1 MRVSFGGF
9 EIPLSGLYTS
19 QKALSVASHNITNA
33 ATPGYTREV
42 AEIVA
47 NLPQAASGAG
57 MVGTG
62 SSLIDVSRVRDSY
75 MDYRYWNEACNSG
88 EWNIKETGLGD
99 FEMVFN
105 EGENSGFTKVMNE
118 FYTTLQEL
126 SKDPSSLPARVAL
139 KEKAVSLAK
148 QFNNMASQLE
158 ELQRDY
164 NFGVKSKVDE
174 INSYAQQI
182 RDLNEQI
189 YKTELDGSTANDL
202 RDKRQLIVDKL
213 SKIVN
218 IDVSE
223 KTVGNISGAIEDKRF
238 IITISGHT
246 LVNHTEK
253 NTIQYIQRGV
263 AERENPTDLDGL
275 YNLQWNDGNAFNYT
289 SGELKAYI
297 DLRDGNG
304 NSLTGSQNLFKGVP
318 YYMDRLNSFVRTFT
332 ESFNEGIGSGSGFA
346 DGYGLDGS
354 TGIKLFTANGSSSV
368 SFTDYTTLTAKN
380 IGVSADILNT
390 DGAKKIPASS
400 SYGQSG
406 NGKVLEAVIAQ
417 RHDVSMFGEGAPEDY
432 MKSLIA
438 TLAVDSQESQK
449 MNELQDAVL
458 KNIDTKRESVSG
470 VSIDEEMTN
479 IVKYQNIYNA
489 AAKLI
494 TVMDELYSTLINNLG
509 IAGR

>member
-1 MRVSFGGF
+1 MRISFGGF

-33 ATPGYTREV
+33 STPGYTKET

-47 NLPQAASGAG
+47 NLPQAATGAG
-57 MVGTG
+57 MIGTG
-62 SSLIDVSRVRDSY
+62 SSLIDVTRVRDSY

-105 EGENSGFTKVMNE
+105 EGEDSGFTTVMSE
-118 FYTTLQEL
+118 FYTTIQEL
-126 SKDPSSLPARVAL
+126 SKDASSLPARVSL

-158 ELQRDY
+158 KLQRDY

-182 RDLNEQI
+182 SDLNEQI
-189 YKTELDGSTANDL
+189 YKIELDGSTANDL
-202 RDKRQLIVDKL
+202 RDKRQLMVDKL
-213 SKIVN
+213 SKVIN
-218 IDVSE
+218 IDVTE
-223 KTVGNISGAIEDKRF
+223 KTVGNISNGVEDKRF

-253 NTIQYIQRGV
+253 NTIEYVQRGV
-263 AERENPTDLDGL
+263 AERQNPTDLDGL
-275 YNLQWNDGNAFNYT
+275 YNLRWNDGNELNYT
-289 SGELKAYI
+289 SGELKAYV

-304 NSLTGSQNLFKGVP
+304 DSATGSQNLFKGVP

-332 ESFNEGIGSGSGFA
+332 ESFNEGIGTGQGFT

-354 TGIKLFTANGSSSV
+354 TGTKLFTANGSSSAA
-368 SFTDYTTLTAKN
+368 FTNYATLTAKN
-380 IGVSADILNT
+380 IGISSDILGN
-390 DGAKKIPASS
+390 DGAKKIPASD

-406 NGKVLEAVIAQ
+406 NSKVLEAVLAQ
-417 RHDVSMFGEGAPEDY
+417 RHDVSMFSEGAPEDY

-458 KNIDTKRESVSG
+458 TNIDTKRESVSG
-470 VSIDEEMTN
+470 VSIDEEMTD
-479 IVKYQNIYNA
+479 IVKYQKIYNA
-489 AAKLI
+489 SAKLI
-494 TVMDELYSTLINNLG
+494 NVMDELYSTLINNLG
-509 IAGR
+509 ITGR